1 MEKRIEFYMT
11 AGIAADMDVDKHFA
25 GAIGHIIHRFL
36 TDDWG
41 ILCEEDCKLNEQA
54 KKKAVALWARTTRS
68 AAECT
73 SSPTMRLQTHR
84 SQQSCTRTNTK
95 GAKSCKSPL

>member
-11 AGIAADMDVDKHFA
+11 AGIAADMDADKHFA

-54 KKKAVALWARTTRS
+54 KKKGGRIMGAY
-68 AAECT
+68 
-73 SSPTMRLQTHR
+73 
-84 SQQSCTRTNTK
+84 NTQRGWPSHIK
-95 GAKSCKSPL
+95 HLEIGRAHV

>member
-11 AGIAADMDVDKHFA
+11 AGIAADMDADKHFA
-25 GAIGHIIHRFL
+25 GAIGHIIFL

-54 KKKAVALWARTTRS
+54 KKRGGRIMGAYNTQRGRVYIITDDALASPQVTTVLY
-68 AAECT
+68 ADEY
-73 SSPTMRLQTHR
+73 
-84 SQQSCTRTNTK
+84 
-95 GAKSCKSPL
+95 